1 MIILQETLSS
11 QEFKIIPRVYLADS
25 MILKNETTNTS
36 VTIAITPTLDRY
48 FMVIDE
54 VLDLVQDNYYTFTV
68 LNDTDIVY
76 KGIIFCTNQTIAD
89 YSVNYNEYI
98 ANDTDNDFIT
108 I

>member
-36 VTIAITPTLDRY
+36 VTIAIIPTLDRY

-76 KGIIFCTNQTIAD
+76 KGIIFCTNQTISD